1 MLASPSS
8 LTRRQVLQGLA
19 AAAVTWPLA
28 ARAEGPESMT
38 LSIGNYG
45 MKSLKLEEAIDA
57 IAGIGYDGTEFATMP
72 EWDSTPAN
80 LSPER
85 RAAIRQRLADKG
97 LKLTALMENLPPSA
111 DDAQHKAGLERLRKV
126 AELAHE
132 LVPARPPLI
141 QTVLGGGKWDEI
153 KTRLRD
159 RLADWVKLADETE
172 TVIAIKPHRGG
183 GMSQPREAIWL
194 FEQLG
199 EPARLRMVYDYSHYA
214 YRDLSIDE
222 TVRDALPW
230 TSHMAVKDAIQ
241 KGTQVVFDLPGASGS
256 VNFARILKLFWDG
269 GYRGDVCCEVS
280 AQLSNQPGYDPLVAA
295 RKSYEAMARVF
306 AAAKISRP
314 NR

>member
-1 MLASPSS
+1 MSAPQSS

-19 AAAVTWPLA
+19 AAAASLPFAVQA
-28 ARAEGPESMT
+28 AEPGAMT

-45 MKSLKLEEAIDA
+45 MKALKLEEAIDA
-57 IAGIGYDGTEFATMP
+57 IAGIGYDGMEIATMP

-85 RAAIRQRLADKG
+85 RAAIRQRLQNKG
-97 LKLTALMENLPPSA
+97 LRLTALMEHLPPSP

-153 KTRLRD
+153 RTRLRD

-183 GMSQPREAIWL
+183 GMSQPREAVWL

-199 EPARLRMVYDYSHYA
+199 KPARLRMVYDYSHYA
-214 YRDLSIDE
+214 YRDLSIEE

-256 VNFARILKLFWDG
+256 VDFARILKLFWDG

-295 RKSYEAMARVF
+295 KRSYEAMAKVF
-306 AAAKISRP
+306 EGAKIPRP
-314 NR
+314 VR